1 MTINKIFEATKEES
15 LDRGQ
20 QVDLALHRT
29 DGAKESYI
37 DDTESLGEDESS
49 DAEPITTPRTSRN
62 LKDLKVKHYSKKKA
76 AVRAS
81 NSELQ
86 DEQKHEAR
94 LPGRK
99 AVKANGVVGKRQKGK
114 KNELDPN

>member
-1 MTINKIFEATKEES
+1 M
-15 LDRGQ
+15 
-20 QVDLALHRT
+20 
-29 DGAKESYI
+29 
-37 DDTESLGEDESS
+37 
-49 DAEPITTPRTSRN
+49 
-62 LKDLKVKHYSKKKA
+62 KDLKVKHYSKKKA

-81 NSELQ
+81 NSEQQ

-114 KNELDPN
+114 KNELDSN